1 MIGFNRIISSWRLI
15 VAASLISLAGACTQS
30 SIPKKPPSPADEPK
44 APVQQT
50 PQASPGKLTPES
62 DLPKE
67 ELSSAMLFQVLLG
80 EIAGQRGRLDVS
92 GASYLEAA
100 RQTDDPRIA
109 ERALKISIYAKQQE
123 PAYQAARRW
132 VELAPD
138 NLEARQAL
146 AALALRVGKDKEAIE
161 QFEYILEHNEG
172 AQDPYQS
179 MLVLLAREP
188 DKNRALGV
196 MDDMVAL
203 RPRDAQAHFAYARLA
218 VHAEKWTLAESEVG
232 RSLQLKP
239 DWVSALILRAQVQ
252 LKQGKG
258 DLARSQM
265 EAALS
270 TDPKNTELRI
280 AYARLLVDLDDYE
293 EARIQYRKILK
304 QQPDNGKVAYS
315 LALLAMEAGQLDE
328 AEDLLEKQLELEYQP
343 QQAYYYLGAI
353 AEEQGNDKQALNW
366 YQKIEEGDNWVEVQ
380 IRMAAIQA
388 RNGNVDAARQR
399 LRQIRMKQPQQTQ
412 RLFLVEGELLT
423 GAGRYE
429 DAFKLYSHYLES
441 QPDDIEILYARSLIA
456 EQINRIDVAESDLLK
471 VLKQDPDNTR
481 ALNALGYTLAD
492 RTDRHEEALVY
503 IQQAYKKTPDDPAVI
518 DSMGWV
524 LYKLGRLPEARSKLQ
539 KAYDMTSDSEIAA
552 HLGEVMWAMGN
563 REAAMS
569 LWNKARK
576 DEPDNKVLKETMQRL
591 TRQR

>member
-1 MIGFNRIISSWRLI
+1 MIGFNRIISLWRLI
-15 VAASLISLAGACTQS
+15 VAVSLIALAGACTQS
-30 SIPKKPPSPADEPK
+30 SIPKKPPKPADEPK
-44 APVQQT
+44 APLQQ
-50 PQASPGKLTPES
+50 SPHTSAGKRTTGS

-100 RQTDDPRIA
+100 RQTNDPRIA
-109 ERALKISIYAKQQE
+109 ERALKISIYAKHQE

-132 VELAPD
+132 VELAPE

-146 AALALRVGKDKEAIE
+146 AALALRMGKDEEAVE
-161 QFEYILEHNEG
+161 QFEYILEHNRND
-172 AQDPYQS
+172 QDPYQS

-188 DKNRALGV
+188 DKKRALGV
-196 MDDMVAL
+196 MDDMVKL
-203 RPRDAQAHFAYARLA
+203 RPEDAQAHFAYARLA
-218 VHAEKWTLAESEVG
+218 VHAENWALAESEVE

-239 DWVSALILRAQVQ
+239 DWISALILRAQVQ
-252 LKQGKG
+252 LKQDKG
-258 DLARSQM
+258 DLARAQM

-270 TDPKNTELRI
+270 RNPKDTELRI
-280 AYARLLVDLDDYE
+280 AYARLLVDLDDYV
-293 EARIQYRKILK
+293 EARAQYREILK
-304 QQPDNGKVAYS
+304 QQPDNGKVVYS

-328 AEDLLEKQLELEYQP
+328 AGKLLNQQLALDYQP

-353 AEEQGNDKQALNW
+353 AEEQGDDKQALNW

-388 RNGNVDAARQR
+388 RSGNVDAARQR

-423 GAGRYE
+423 GAGRYA
-429 DAFKLYSHYLES
+429 DAFKLYSHYLDS
-441 QPDDIEILYARSLIA
+441 QPDDIEILYARSLVA

-492 RTDRHEEALVY
+492 RTDRYEEALGYV
-503 IQQAYKKTPDDPAVI
+503 QQAYKQTPDDPAVI

-524 LYKLGRLPEARSKLQ
+524 LYKLKRLPEARSKLQ
-539 KAYDMTSDSEIAA
+539 KAYDMTGDAEIAA
-552 HLGEVMWAMGN
+552 HLGEVMWAMGD
-563 REAAMS
+563 RETATS

-576 DEPDNKVLKETMQRL
+576 DEPDNKVLKETMLRL
-591 TRQR
+591 ARQR